1 MAKCPKCQADY
12 PENTVF
18 CDECGIDLLEDTEK
32 TTQDFPEL
40 TWIEGEEAKVPEE
53 EVTSPLGLRLTILG
67 SRHDV
72 EVPLTKEVNIGRLD
86 SHSGSFPDVD
96 LTDYGGGKK
105 GVSRRHAKVTRRGKE
120 VFIEDLGSMNGT
132 FLNGRKLTP
141 HLPEVLRDGY
151 KLQLGKLM
159 MWVSFTTEQ
168 GVNRVPA
175 RKFNR
180 HSTIV
185 VQTGFLSP

>member
-32 TTQDFPEL
+32 ITDPLDTTEL

-86 SHSGSFPDVD
+86 SASGSFPDVD
-96 LTDYGGGKK
+96 LTDYGGGEK
-105 GVSRRHAKVTRRGKE
+105 GVSRLHAKITKRGRE
-120 VFIEDLGSMNGT
+120 VLIEDLGSMNGT

-141 HLPEVLRDGY
+141 HLPEVLRNGY
-151 KLQLGKLM
+151 KLRLGKLM
-159 MWVSFTTEQ
+159 MWVSFT
-168 GVNRVPA
+168 
-175 RKFNR
+175 K
-180 HSTIV
+180 
-185 VQTGFLSP
+185 